1 MISRLIKFLAQDRQ
15 SKISNIKSK
24 RYQFLTIMAFNP
36 QWLMQKQIVQLNCL
50 IKITGK
56 DEYKLLAAMTLFAKF
71 LLGYGQK
78 SKILLSLIM

>member
-1 MISRLIKFLAQDRQ
+1 
-15 SKISNIKSK
+15 
-24 RYQFLTIMAFNP
+24 
-36 QWLMQKQIVQLNCL
+36 MQKQIVQLNCL